1 MTGPASA
8 ARAGDNGN
16 RSHARC
22 AAKSPIEAHDGE
34 VNAARNAQTLRAL
47 LGE

>member
-8 ARAGDNGN
+8 ARAGDKGN
-16 RSHARC
+16 PSQARC
-22 AAKSPIEAHDGE
+22 AAKSPLEARDGE